1 MTKEC
6 KGIISNLNY
15 IAIPLILSSISGIIM
30 GIIDQAFVG
39 RISIYAY
46 AGVGLVTSSINS
58 LVGVLGAM
66 SIAFNILGSQCIG
79 KDNREELNDKFTIYI
94 ILSVFIGAVLSIL
107 INIFCKTI
115 LQTLFGL
122 NGQIL
127 KEAINFIRIYSISI
141 LLNLIIFI
149 YSTVFKIFRKTENIL
164 MVTIIANIIN
174 VILDYSLI
182 FGKFGC
188 PKMGSIGAALG
199 TIIALTL
206 NLAIYVFISR
216 DLVKIKFDISNL
228 AIKIKEILNFSISFI
243 GQEFMEDI
251 VFVIGINAII
261 SRMGVLELST
271 YTLILQIINVVLMPM
286 FGYSMA
292 NLSLVSESYAREDM
306 KNSLN
311 ISKYSSINLVLLY
324 FIMFFAIFVFK
335 NHIPSII
342 TSDKELIESAK
353 RYIPVGIL
361 IQLPNYL
368 MSVYKSSIQAINY
381 QTWALKVTFITNILT
396 LIIILFVGKSL
407 HSVYM
412 FVGLSYVLNYIL
424 FYLKYIKEVKV

>member
-1 MTKEC
+1 MTKEG
-6 KGIISNLNY
+6 KRIIFDLNY

-94 ILSVFIGAVLSIL
+94 ILSVFIGVVLSIL

-115 LQTLFGL
+115 LKTLFGL
-122 NGQIL
+122 NGQVL

-141 LLNLIIFI
+141 LLNLVIFI
-149 YSTVFKIFRKTENIL
+149 YSTVFKIFRRTGNIL
-164 MVTIIANIIN
+164 MVTIIVNIIN

-206 NLAIYVFISR
+206 NLAIYVFISSG
-216 DLVKIKFDISNL
+216 LVKIKFDIYNL

-251 VFVIGINAII
+251 VFVIGVNAII

-292 NLSLVSESYAREDM
+292 NLSLVSESYAREDI

-324 FIMFFAIFVFK
+324 FIMFIVIFVF
-335 NHIPSII
+335 
-342 TSDKELIESAK
+342 
-353 RYIPVGIL
+353 
-361 IQLPNYL
+361 
-368 MSVYKSSIQAINY
+368 
-381 QTWALKVTFITNILT
+381 
-396 LIIILFVGKSL
+396 
-407 HSVYM
+407 
-412 FVGLSYVLNYIL
+412 
-424 FYLKYIKEVKV
+424 

>member
-1 MTKEC
+1 MTKEG
-6 KGIISNLNY
+6 KRIIFDLNY

-94 ILSVFIGAVLSIL
+94 ILSVFIGVVLSIL

-122 NGQIL
+122 NGQVL

-141 LLNLIIFI
+141 LLNLVIFI
-149 YSTVFKIFRKTENIL
+149 YSTVFKIFRRTGNIL
-164 MVTIIANIIN
+164 MVTIIVNIIN

-206 NLAIYVFISR
+206 NLAIYVFISSG
-216 DLVKIKFDISNL
+216 LVKIKFDIYNL

-251 VFVIGINAII
+251 VFVIGVNAII

-292 NLSLVSESYAREDM
+292 NLSLVSESYAREDI

-324 FIMFFAIFVFK
+324 FIMFIVIFVFK
-335 NHIPSII
+335 NYIPNII

-353 RYIPVGIL
+353 SYIPLGIL

-368 MSVYKSSIQAINY
+368 INDCIQIQYSSYKLPNLGIEGHIYNKYTYTYNY
-381 QTWALKVTFITNILT
+381 
-396 LIIILFVGKSL
+396 FVCRSE
-407 HSVYM
+407 
-412 FVGLSYVLNYIL
+412 FV
-424 FYLKYIKEVKV
+424 